1 MKVAILLLVCVSSV
15 LSTYA
20 PIQTSVGYSA
30 PVYGGHMQGNTAM
43 YAQAPTYAF
52 NQGATSVGSGMPGF
66 VAQISGQGAS
76 SSGRYNGG
84 YSYGNAYNAGPVSY
98 SAMPAT
104 SYTSGINAG
113 SVYSA
118 MPTTS
123 YTNGFNAGGVTSYTN
138 GFNAGGVTS
147 YTNGFNAGGVYPG
160 VQASYSSVMPTYSA
174 MPTVYNVGNTYPTM
188 PTYSSVPSMG
198 YSMGGSY
205 SSAPSMYAGGNAVM
219 GGGASIGGFGQ
230 AVGPLEL
237 VGAGAGGG
245 IANAGYQAMNIGGLS
260 SGGSFASPFPQY
272 STGAAFGTGMMN
284 SGFFNNGGA
293 Y

>member
-188 PTYSSVPSMG
+188 PTYSS
-198 YSMGGSY
+198 
-205 SSAPSMYAGGNAVM
+205 APSMVM

>member
-118 MPTTS
+118 MPT
-123 YTNGFNAGGVTSYTN
+123 
-138 GFNAGGVTS
+138 TS

>member
-118 MPTTS
+118 MPT
-123 YTNGFNAGGVTSYTN
+123 
-138 GFNAGGVTS
+138 
-147 YTNGFNAGGVYPG
+147 
-160 VQASYSSVMPTYSA
+160 YSSVMPTYSA

>member
-123 YTNGFNAGGVTSYTN
+123 YTNGFNAGGV
-138 GFNAGGVTS
+138 
-147 YTNGFNAGGVYPG
+147 YPG
-160 VQASYSSVMPTYSA
+160 VQASYSSVMPTYSSVMPTYSA